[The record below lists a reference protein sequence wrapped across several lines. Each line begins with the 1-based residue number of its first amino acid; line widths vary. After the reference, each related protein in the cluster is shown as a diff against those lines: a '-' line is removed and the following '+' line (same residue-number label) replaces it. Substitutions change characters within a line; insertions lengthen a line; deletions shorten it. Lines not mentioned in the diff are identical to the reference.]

1 MVGIVMGLS
10 TPSVIAVWR
19 SLEKLSHLSTIF
31 PDSEED
37 YEGGLTLR
45 LTLRSMVKN
54 GLAAVFLVL
63 LFLLSLPLIIRM
75 LALGSLN
82 TPLSVL
88 LLVAPMVAVGIFSF
102 RVHRVLEPAFN
113 ETFLDNPDAESRK
126 DEEDYI
132 IAVATDSIHDE
143 ADPLVLNVIG
153 RLNEQGE
160 LIQLLEEKVAR
171 QPEENVSG
179 SEDQPDTA
187 DHAER

>member
-1 MVGIVMGLS
+1 M
-10 TPSVIAVWR
+10 
-19 SLEKLSHLSTIF
+19 
-31 PDSEED
+31 
-37 YEGGLTLR
+37 
-45 LTLRSMVKN
+45 KN

-132 IAVATDSIHDE
+132 IAAATDSIHD
-143 ADPLVLNVIG
+143 
-153 RLNEQGE
+153 
-160 LIQLLEEKVAR
+160 VAG
-171 QPEENVSG
+171 PPG
-179 SEDQPDTA
+179 T
-187 DHAER
+187 ERDRPVK